1 MARSATGALRPS
13 PTLNPFKHPS
23 IVKIKHLLAPLGAFC
38 AIAALVGCASTNRQV
53 SESSLDETTVNRDGG
68 QFLERAL
75 KMGGAGDSP
84 APVGDPPSGTALSH
98 VAKRPLSLARA
109 VVSVPSGG
117 SPVPPGNFFANTLLA
132 EFSQQVNLSQPEFQ
146 KPNPDTNKPVTL
158 DERQQ
163 LDTTVGARENF
174 SALDETGDGR
184 INLTEFLKQVTKHS
198 KRYQFFAGADT
209 VNDGYVS
216 WDKELFR
223 QPGWQLF
230 AIQF

>member
-1 MARSATGALRPS
+1 MSVLITRT
-13 PTLNPFKHPS
+13 
-23 IVKIKHLLAPLGAFC
+23 
-38 AIAALVGCASTNRQV
+38 
-53 SESSLDETTVNRDGG
+53 
-68 QFLERAL
+68 
-75 KMGGAGDSP
+75 
-84 APVGDPPSGTALSH
+84 
-98 VAKRPLSLARA
+98 

-117 SPVPPGNFFANTLLA
+117 SPDGTGGSPVLPGNLFANTLLA
-132 EFSQQVNLSQPEFQ
+132 AFSQQVNLSEPEYQ
-146 KPNPDTNKPVTL
+146 KPDPDTNKPVTL

-174 SALDETGDGR
+174 SALDETGDGQ

-230 AIQF
+230 SIRF